1 MAGVR
6 TCTAGTASRT
16 PASFTDVWYLL
27 EGSGTLVTGGALVGG
42 VETGPGET
50 RGRSI
55 EGGDTKAVHA
65 GDFALVPAGTPH
77 WISRL
82 ETAELL
88 YLVVKVPVRR

>member
-65 GDFALVPAGTPH
+65 GDFAVVPAGTPH